1 MKASSISKVTLR
13 QEKLKSGK
21 LSLYLDFYPP
31 IWNPNIKKMSRREFL
46 GLYLIAEPQDKFG
59 IRISK
64 KCRAV
69 NSSVCI
75 SLPNRR
81 INSRWTTTKPS

>member
-21 LSLYLDFYPP
+21 LSLYLNFYPP

-46 GLYLIAEPQDKFG
+46 GLYLIAEPQDKFEMDYNEAILIKARG
-59 IRISK
+59 HT
-64 KCRAV
+64 CAA
-69 NSSVCI
+69 
-75 SLPNRR
+75 
-81 INSRWTTTKPS
+81 